1 MVGKALNV
9 RLARGGFVPEMNPQF
24 VPRTVLN
31 IVARGPAT
39 PVAQALPAV
48 ENILNATVQQIMR
61 GTGAVA
67 PFPVHLL
74 INILA
79 QGPATPVV
87 QALPAV
93 ENILNARVQAA
104 MSGRVE
110 AVRNRLR
117 TVLSE
122 TCTIVMGL
130 WWRLKRRV

>member
-1 MVGKALNV
+1 M
-9 RLARGGFVPEMNPQF
+9 PEMNPQF

-61 GTGAVA
+61 GTGVAV

-74 INILA
+74 IN
-79 QGPATPVV
+79 TPVRV
-87 QALPAV
+87 PAMPVAQALPAV

-104 MSGRVE
+104 MNGAGV
-110 AVRNRLR
+110 AVRGGN
-117 TVLSE
+117 VNNV
-122 TCTIVMGL
+122 IY
-130 WWRLKRRV
+130 

>member
-9 RLARGGFVPEMNPQF
+9 RLARGGFVPKMRPLF
-24 VPRTVLN
+24 VTRMVLN
-31 IVARGPAT
+31 ILVQELGI
-39 PVAQALPAV
+39 PAV
-48 ENILNATVQQIMR
+48 RGNLAVESIKHVIVQQIIL

-79 QGPATPVV
+79 QGPATPVA

-104 MSGRVE
+104 MNGK
-110 AVRNRLR
+110 
-117 TVLSE
+117 T
-122 TCTIVMGL
+122 GL
-130 WWRLKRRV
+130 VSNKL